1 MKYRVC
7 IAKRPDGSADAWVV
21 DLPGCRAAAGS
32 LVDAMELLP
41 VVVGE
46 HLAWL
51 AGHGEPVDPSA
62 PFEPDVIEEA
72 EARGEYTFGVER
84 EAMSR
89 EDMERAIRHAGF
101 AHADLVARL
110 RSLPDVVLDWVP
122 PASSVKIDQIFPD
135 VRSIR
140 MMLEHLTTVQANYY
154 IGSLSD
160 PPSEPQATTLEE
172 LHESSAA
179 RLRAL
184 SDEALGKLYVRSN
197 ARTGA
202 EMQWTAR
209 KVMKRIISHTR
220 FHAKE
225 IEQRISW
232 LTLGVPE
239 VLPQNRE

>member
-1 MKYRVC
+1 MKYRVA
-7 IAKRPDGSADAWVV
+7 IAKRPDGSADAWVAE
-21 DLPGCRAAAGS
+21 LPGCRAAAGS
-32 LVDAMELLP
+32 LRDALDLLP
-41 VVVGE
+41 VVAGE

-51 AGHGEPVDPSA
+51 AGHGEPVDPAA
-62 PFEPDVIEEA
+62 PFDYEIVEET
-72 EARGEYTFGVER
+72 EARGEFTFGVER

-89 EDMERAIRHAGF
+89 DEMETAIRHAGY
-101 AHADLVARL
+101 AHADLMMRL
-110 RSLPDVVLDWVP
+110 RGLPDVVLDWVP

-140 MMLEHLTTVQANYY
+140 MMLEHLTVVQANYY
-154 IGSLSD
+154 IGSLSES
-160 PPSEPQATTLEE
+160 PAEPQSPTLAG
-172 LHESSAA
+172 LHESSAK

-184 SDEALGKLYVRSN
+184 SDETLGKLYVRTN

-220 FHAKE
+220 FHTKE

>member
-1 MKYRVC
+1 MKYRVA
-7 IAKRPDGSADAWVV
+7 IAKRPDGSADAWVA

-32 LVDAMELLP
+32 LRDAMDLLP
-41 VVVGE
+41 VVAGE

-51 AGHGEPVDPSA
+51 AGHGEPFDAAALFDHEV
-62 PFEPDVIEEA
+62 VEET
-72 EARGEYTFGVER
+72 EARGEFTFAFDR

-89 EDMERAIRHAGF
+89 DELETAIRHAGH
-101 AHADLVARL
+101 AHADLMARL
-110 RSLPDVVLDWVP
+110 STLPDVVLDWVP

-140 MMLEHLTTVQANYY
+140 MMLDHLATVEANYY
-154 IGSLSD
+154 IGGLGDEPGEPIEPSL
-160 PPSEPQATTLEE
+160 AE
-172 LHESSAA
+172 LHESSQG

-184 SDEALGKLYVRSN
+184 SDDSLGRLYT
-197 ARTGA
+197 RTSPRG

-209 KVMKRIISHTR
+209 KVMRRIVSHKR
-220 FHAKE
+220 FHTKE
-225 IEQRISW
+225 IEQRVSW